1 MLNSPLYD
9 ERAMLSQI
17 ADGDENAF
25 RTLFHQYNQQLRP
38 FVRKLTGS
46 DQAVDEIL
54 QEVFLKIWLYR
65 KKLAAVENPKAYIIR
80 VVSNESYNYLNRLAK
95 ENRLDQKRRSPPQ
108 EAYPSPEQFFVRRET
123 EQLIDEA
130 VNRLPAACQ
139 QIFRMSREQELRIPE
154 IASSLQLSNNTV
166 KNQLV
171 KALKIIRLHLARTAP
186 LLLFCLFKKF

>member
-9 ERAMLSQI
+9 ERAILAQI

-25 RTLFHQYNQQLRP
+25 RNLFHQYNQQLRP
-38 FVRKLTGS
+38 FVRKLAGS

-65 KKLAAVENPKAYIIR
+65 KKLAFVDNPKGYIIR

-95 ENRLDQKRRSPPQ
+95 ENRLDQKRRSSQQ

-130 VNRLPAACQ
+130 VSRLPAACQ

-154 IASSLQLSNNTV
+154 IASSLRLSNNTV

-186 LLLFCLFKKF
+186 LLLFCIFKKF